1 MKTKILYVIAT
12 KEYNNGFK
20 FITEQGELTDNIEE
34 AEQFENIN
42 NAVAEKMELD
52 DPENFKIMELKV
64 ECFLSDLTRKE
75 NKR

>member
-20 FITEQGELTDNIEE
+20 FITERGELTDNIEE

-42 NAVAEKMELD
+42 NAVAEEMELD

-64 ECFLSDLTRKE
+64 EYFLSDLTRKE

>member
-20 FITEQGELTDNIEE
+20 FITERGELTDNIEE

-42 NAVAEKMELD
+42 NAVAEEMELD
-52 DPENFKIMELKV
+52 DPKNFKIMELKV
-64 ECFLSDLTRKE
+64 EYFLSDLTRKE

>member
-20 FITEQGELTDNIEE
+20 FITKRGELTDNIEE

-42 NAVAEKMELD
+42 NAVAEETELD

-64 ECFLSDLTRKE
+64 EYFLSDLTRKE